1 MTALDPDEHSRR
13 LAAESAFGGFG
24 AGAVAWFQ
32 GLERDNT
39 REYFKAT
46 RATFDAEVRGPF
58 ELLLAELSDE
68 FGGEVSVFRQH
79 RDVRFSADKSPYK
92 TRTYG
97 LLHRAGE
104 GNALYAEISARG
116 IYAAAGYWRMG
127 SDQLGRFRE
136 AVLADGP
143 GAALGEAMRAVQD
156 AGLELAPPALK
167 TAPRGMARD
176 HPRVAL
182 LRYKDL
188 IAGRRLAPGS
198 ALATREAL
206 EHVAAT
212 WRSARPLTA
221 WLDEHVGAGEHT
233 QRS

>member
-1 MTALDPDEHSRR
+1 V
-13 LAAESAFGGFG
+13 AAFDGFG
-24 AGAVAWFQ
+24 AGAVAWFE
-32 GLERDNT
+32 GLERDNS
-39 REYFKAT
+39 RAYFKAT
-46 RATFDAEVRGPF
+46 RATYDDEVRGPF
-58 ELLLAELSDE
+58 ELLLAELSAD
-68 FGGEVSVFRQH
+68 FGGDVHVFRQH

-97 LLHRAGE
+97 LLHAAGE
-104 GNALYAEISARG
+104 ANALYAEISARG
-116 IYAAAGYWRMG
+116 VYAAAGYWRMA
-127 SDQLGRFRE
+127 SDQLERYRA
-136 AVLADGP
+136 AVLADHA
-143 GAALGEAMRAVQD
+143 GAALVATVRAVED

-167 TAPRGMARD
+167 TAPRGMPRD

-188 IAGRRLAPGS
+188 IAGRRLAPGP

-206 EHVAAT
+206 DHVAAT

-221 WLDEHVGAGEHT
+221 WLDEHVGAGAHS

>member
-1 MTALDPDEHSRR
+1 VTAFD
-13 LAAESAFGGFG
+13 GFG
-24 AGAVAWFQ
+24 AGAVAWFE

-46 RATFDAEVRGPF
+46 RATFDDDVRGPF
-58 ELLLAELSDE
+58 ELLLGELREE
-68 FGGEVSVFRQH
+68 FGGEVHVFRQH

-97 LLHRAGE
+97 LLHAAGA
-104 GNALYAEISARG
+104 GGALYAEISARG
-116 IYAAAGYWRMG
+116 VYAAAGYWRMA
-127 SDQLGRFRE
+127 SDQLERYRA
-136 AVLADGP
+136 AVLADAA
-143 GAALGEAMRAVQD
+143 GAALAEAVGAVER

-167 TAPRGMARD
+167 TAPRGLPRD

-182 LRYKDL
+182 LRYKDV
-188 IAGRRLAPGS
+188 IAGRRLAPGL
-198 ALATREAL
+198 ALATREPL

-212 WRSARPLTA
+212 WRSASPLTA
-221 WLDEHVGAGEHT
+221 WLDEHVGAGAHI